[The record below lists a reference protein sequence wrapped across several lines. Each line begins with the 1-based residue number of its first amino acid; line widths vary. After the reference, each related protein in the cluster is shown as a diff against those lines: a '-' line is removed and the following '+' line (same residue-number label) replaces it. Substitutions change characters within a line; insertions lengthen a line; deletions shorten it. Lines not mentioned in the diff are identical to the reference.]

1 MNDILR
7 IHGADSV
14 VVALRT
20 LEPGDVA
27 EGNGL
32 SAAVRERIPKGH
44 M

>member
-1 MNDILR
+1 MNDIFR
-7 IHGADSV
+7 IHDADSV
-14 VVALRT
+14 AVALHI
-20 LEPGDVA
+20 LESGDVA

>member
-1 MNDILR
+1 MNDIFR
-7 IHGADSV
+7 IHDADSV
-14 VVALRT
+14 VVALHT
-20 LEPGDVA
+20 LEPGDMA